1 MYEYLGITGAILF
14 FATMISNHFLPPPK
28 PVMVGVDLGTTYSC
42 VGVFQPGSGEV
53 HILRDDAGK
62 QTIPSIV
69 GYPNQHTVYTGHTA
83 ERQIKTNPHRT
94 IYDAKRFIGKNFT
107 QEQLDELQELYSF
120 KLTSVNNQ
128 PYFYIKFDNGEERN
142 LRPEDIGAEILRELK
157 KTAEDR
163 VDTSINMGV
172 MSVPAD
178 FNWDQRNYTA
188 KAGQLAGLKIKRII
202 SEPTAAAMAYGLHKK
217 DDASYI
223 MVVDIGGG
231 TSDVSILFTNGPMF
245 ATVALAGNNRLGG
258 QDFNEVLYN
267 YLLDRAQTDFYVDQ
281 GHLTDFDHQILRET
295 CEEIKLKLSVDEVM
309 IVDITLQQGTRPVN
323 IVITVTRQ
331 MFEDIN
337 KHLFD
342 KVLEPIKATLEY
354 AELRTS
360 DISDIVLVGGSTRIP
375 RIRELITKYFDGKEL
390 NTSIDPE
397 LAVCTGV
404 ALQAGIESHSW
415 PLQVAALEVNSGV
428 KKISLQ

>member
-1 MYEYLGITGAILF
+1 MFEYLGIAGAVLF
-14 FATMISNHFLPPPK
+14 FSTLVTNHFLPPPK

-53 HILRDDAGK
+53 HILKDDSGK

-69 GYPNQHTVYTGHTA
+69 GYEDKKTVHIGHMA
-83 ERQIKTNPHRT
+83 EKQIKTNPHRT

-107 QEQLDELQELYSF
+107 QLELVELQELYSF
-120 KLTSVNNQ
+120 QLTSIDNK
-128 PYFYIKFDNGEERN
+128 PYFYIKFENGEEHN
-142 LRPEDIGAEILRELK
+142 LRPEDIGAEILKELK
-157 KTAEDR
+157 KTAENR
-163 VDTSINMGV
+163 VETRIKMGV

-178 FNWDQRNYTA
+178 FDMDQRNYTA
-188 KAGQLAGLKIKRII
+188 RAGELAGLNIKKII

-217 DDASYI
+217 DESAYV

-258 QDFNEVLYN
+258 QDFNEVLYH
-267 YLLDRAQTDFYVDQ
+267 YLLKKARTDFDINE
-281 GHLTDFDHQILRET
+281 GHLTDYDHQILRET
-295 CEEIKLKLSVDEVM
+295 CEEIKLRLSKEEMITVDV
-309 IVDITLQQGTRPVN
+309 TLLQKEKPVN
-323 IVITVTRQ
+323 VVIPVTRQ
-331 MFEDIN
+331 LFEDIN

-342 KVLEPIKATLEY
+342 KVLEPIIATLEY
-354 AELRTS
+354 GELDKS
-360 DISDIVLVGGSTRIP
+360 QISDIVLVGGSTRIP
-375 RIRELITKYFDGKEL
+375 RIRHIISEYFNGKEL

-415 PLQVAALEVNSGV
+415 PLQVAALEVQTDV
-428 KKISLQ
+428 RKISL

>member
-1 MYEYLGITGAILF
+1 MYEYLGITGAVLF

-69 GYPNQHTVYTGHTA
+69 GYVNERTVYTGHSA

-107 QEQLDELQELYSF
+107 QAELDKLQELYSF

-128 PYFYIKFDNGEERN
+128 PYFYIKFDNGEERK
-142 LRPEDIGAEILRELK
+142 LRPEDIGAEILKELK
-157 KTAEDR
+157 KTAEVR
-163 VDTSINMGV
+163 VDTGINMGV

-178 FNWDQRNYTA
+178 FDMDQRNYTA
-188 KAGQLAGLKIKRII
+188 KAGELAGLKIKRII
-202 SEPTAAAMAYGLHKK
+202 SEPTAAAMAYGLHKR
-217 DDASYI
+217 DDSAYI

-231 TSDVSILFTNGPMF
+231 TSDVSVLFTNGPMF

-267 YLLDRAQTDFYVDQ
+267 YLLDRARTEFYVDQ
-281 GHLTDFDHQILRET
+281 GHLTDIDHQILRET
-295 CEEIKLKLSVDEVM
+295 CEDIKLKLSVQQEM
-309 IVDITLQQGTRPVN
+309 LVDITLQQSTRPVN
-323 IVITVTRQ
+323 IVLTITRRI
-331 MFEDIN
+331 FEHIN
-337 KHLFD
+337 RDLFD
-342 KVLEPIKATLEY
+342 KVLEPIEATLKY
-354 AELRTS
+354 AELQKS

-375 RIRELITKYFDGKEL
+375 RIRELISEYFNGKEL
-390 NTSIDPE
+390 NTSVDPE

-415 PLQVAALEVNSGV
+415 PLQVAALEVKTGV
-428 KKISLQ
+428 KKISL

>member
-1 MYEYLGITGAILF
+1 MFEYLGIAGAVLF
-14 FATMISNHFLPPPK
+14 FSTLVTNHFLPPPK

-53 HILRDDAGK
+53 HILKDDSGK

-69 GYPNQHTVYTGHTA
+69 GYEDKKTVHIGHMA
-83 ERQIKTNPHRT
+83 EKQIKTNPHRT

-107 QEQLDELQELYSF
+107 QLELVELQELYSF
-120 KLTSVNNQ
+120 QLTSIDNK
-128 PYFYIKFDNGEERN
+128 PYFYIKFENGEEHN
-142 LRPEDIGAEILRELK
+142 LRPEDIGAEILKELK
-157 KTAEDR
+157 KTAENR
-163 VDTSINMGV
+163 VETRIKMGV

-178 FNWDQRNYTA
+178 FDMDQRNYTA
-188 KAGQLAGLKIKRII
+188 RAGELAGLNIKKII

-217 DDASYI
+217 DESAYV

-258 QDFNEVLYN
+258 QDFNEVLYH
-267 YLLDRAQTDFYVDQ
+267 YLLKKARTDFDINE
-281 GHLTDFDHQILRET
+281 GHLTDYDHQILRET
-295 CEEIKLKLSVDEVM
+295 CEEIKLRLSKEEMITVDV
-309 IVDITLQQGTRPVN
+309 TLLQKERPVN
-323 IVITVTRQ
+323 VVIPVTRQ
-331 MFEDIN
+331 LFEDIN

-342 KVLEPIKATLEY
+342 KVLEPIIATLEY
-354 AELRTS
+354 GELDKS
-360 DISDIVLVGGSTRIP
+360 QISDIVLVGGSTRIP
-375 RIRELITKYFDGKEL
+375 RIRHIISEYFNGKEL

-415 PLQVAALEVNSGV
+415 PLQVAALEVQTDV
-428 KKISLQ
+428 RKISL